1 MGIANTTRAKAQAA
15 VSKAQAEVTELSTE
29 LKRTQTLLEGSDA
42 AGELLDSVSD
52 VAILG
57 SLTGSLRDDITV
69 DQAQLKAEADAL
81 AAKLS
86 AAQSRL
92 EMAQRAQNA
101 VHAVIGAEDS

>member
-15 VSKAQAEVTELSTE
+15 VSKAQAEVTELTTE
-29 LKRTQTLLEGSDA
+29 LKRTQTILEGSDA

-52 VAILG
+52 VAFLG

-69 DQAQLKAEADAL
+69 DKAKLHAEADAL

-86 AAQSRL
+86 SAQSRL
-92 EMAQRAQNA
+92 EMAQRAQAA
-101 VHAVIGAEDS
+101 VHAVIGPDDK